1 MKLLKNRWLLLIL
14 GLLVGGYVGGELA
27 LRYSASKKVDYD
39 QALEDHYIDS
49 RIWTLATSIVTLAKA
64 EKGKIDGITGDH
76 QLMLRSAFLAL
87 VDLHKTGHYE
97 REDEEIRKHLKK
109 AKAFMAERPEEF
121 LNQKFFAA
129 SYIANHGNNPKMSD
143 DPESAKVTNLER
155 KRLQEAFDYVDE
167 LLPPSEK
174 GDREQDGAGQPPT
187 PLESK

>member
-1 MKLLKNRWLLLIL
+1 MKLFKSRWLMLIF
-14 GLLVGGYVGGELA
+14 GLLVGACVGGELA
-27 LRYSASKKVDYD
+27 LRYSASKNVEYD
-39 QALEDHYIDS
+39 QVLEDHYIDS

-64 EKGKIDGITGDH
+64 EKGKIDGITGDQ

-97 REDEEIRKHLKK
+97 RRDEEIRKHLKK

-129 SYIANHGNNPKMSD
+129 SYIADHGNNPKMSD

-167 LLPPSEK
+167 LLAPSDK
-174 GDREQDGAGQPPT
+174 GNSEQDGGGQPDT
-187 PLESK
+187 RSELK